1 MKTRSEI
8 LQFFQETTDEV
19 VERTLA
25 WVLEASDS
33 TCPMCSNPAH
43 RTWEVKLM
51 TGQITTVALES
62 SNNWPS
68 GTIQD
73 HMDNHRQYDHAEA
86 ALIEQARTESIST
99 LNVAEGIAQKLII
112 WIEELEHRKVTEG
125 ITSEWVAD
133 AARLTNQA
141 NQSLRL
147 IGQLKKEIG
156 VDSQLLLAQNRVD
169 SIMGVL
175 VHVLGDKPDLLD
187 AVELQLAALKEP
199 THIIDLDESEWD

>member
-1 MKTRSEI
+1 MRTEAEI
-8 LQFFQETTDEV
+8 LQHFQETDDEV

-25 WVLEASDS
+25 WVLEATDNN
-33 TCPMCSNPAH
+33 CPMCSNPA
-43 RTWEVKLM
+43 
-51 TGQITTVALES
+51 
-62 SNNWPS
+62 
-68 GTIQD
+68 IQD
-73 HMDNHRQYDHAEA
+73 HMDNHRRYDHAEA
-86 ALIEQARTESIST
+86 AVMEQARNDSIST
-99 LNVAEGIAQKLII
+99 LSVAEGIAQKLII
-112 WIEELEHRKVTEG
+112 WIEELEVRKDDEG

-187 AVELQLAALKEP
+187 MVELQLAALKEP
-199 THIIDLDESEWD
+199 THIIDVDESEWV